1 MTRNG
6 EDYGPLLLRASL
18 GLMLISHGFLKIFAI
33 GIPFTMRFFESQG
46 YAGYLVYPVLLAEM
60 GGGLLLVLGVHT
72 RWIALLLMPTLIGAA
87 KVHLGNGYP
96 FSSLHGGWEFPVY
109 LILTDAVLIFT
120 GGGAWALLDSGWSLR
135 PRRAIQA

>member
-6 EDYGPLLLRASL
+6 KEYGPLILRASL
-18 GLMLISHGFLKIFAI
+18 GLMLVSHGFLKIFAI

-87 KVHLGNGYP
+87 KVHLGNDLHRWRRLGAARKRLEP
-96 FSSLHGGWEFPVY
+96 QAGGSTASQRSLTPPPDICYAAAMVTARLG
-109 LILTDAVLIFT
+109 
-120 GGGAWALLDSGWSLR
+120 
-135 PRRAIQA
+135 